1 MKAIYPALFR
11 TESVGGY
18 SVVFPDLDGCITEG
32 DDLKHALEMAQE
44 AMGLY
49 LVSLEEDKT
58 PIPNPSGIEEIETK
72 QGEFV
77 NLVMVEVNKYRRGKS
92 VNKMLTLPAWLNEAG
107 EAAHINF
114 SGVLQEALKQKL
126 GYE

>member
-32 DDLKHALEMAQE
+32 DDLKQALEMAQE
-44 AMGLY
+44 AMGIY
-49 LVSLEEDKT
+49 LVSLEEQKK
-58 PIPNPSGIEEIETK
+58 PIPSPSDFDSIEAK

-77 NLVMVEVNKYRRGKS
+77 NLVMVEVNQYRKNKS
-92 VNKMLTLPAWLNEAG
+92 VNKMLTLPAWLNEAA
-107 EAAHINF
+107 EDAHVNF
-114 SGVLQEALKQKL
+114 SRVLQEALKEKL
-126 GYE
+126 GY